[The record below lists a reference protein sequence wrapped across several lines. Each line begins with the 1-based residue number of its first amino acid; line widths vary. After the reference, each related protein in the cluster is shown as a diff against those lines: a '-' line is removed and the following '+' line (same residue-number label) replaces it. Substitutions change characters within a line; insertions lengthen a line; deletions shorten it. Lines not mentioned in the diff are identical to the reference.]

1 MCKFNGQIGQSVNR
15 YHYGRKYNKLK
26 MNLKVILLCFGQ
38 NGVSELMSHDIYGHD
53 PDFQNLWTNR

>member
-53 PDFQNLWTNR
+53 PR